1 MVFYQKRGCVLKHN
15 YAAMCRGS
23 CSYDLVH
30 NFFDIAFAIA
40 KFSFCGALLKRILEW
55 EQGIS
60 QR

>member
-23 CSYDLVH
+23 CSYDLVY

-40 KFSFCGALLKRILEW
+40 KFSFCGALLKRILE
-55 EQGIS
+55 
-60 QR
+60 